1 MSRELL
7 YLLMEGI
14 HHTEV
19 FKIVSL
25 VKTKF
30 FKEILSTDV
39 NFVRSMIRQKAT
51 VIKQCLF

>member
-25 VKTKF
+25 VKTNF

-39 NFVRSMIRQKAT
+39 NFVRSMIRQKVT